1 MKNKNLLI
9 TGGATRI
16 GKEIALHFSKK
27 GWNIAIHYFKSSFKA
42 KNLKKIIEENSVK
55 AALIKADLKNIKQV
69 EKIIP
74 LAKKKLGTIN
84 CLINNAALFE
94 KDDILNFTTKSWN
107 DHLNIN
113 LLAPTILTKQFAK
126 QASKKTISNIINIID
141 QRVFKLTPIF
151 MSYTL
156 SKSALHTLTKTMAM
170 RLSPNIKVNG
180 ILSEKMDSLHWLP
193 EALTVIIDKSLRDLI
208 SEPVTIKN
216 QQWNQRLVNHF
227 RNTFAR
233 IQSLAN
239 LEQMQND
246 RVNYIINTLK
256 PFQVD
261 ASFSETLAE
270 AMTIH
275 EEYLQTSLDLDDDSF
290 EIKVLMPGQV
300 VSTNSSSLNQDTLVW
315 SFGLDSLLNNEF
327 ILQAESVIYDTENT
341 EKIII
346 LGVFILLIL
355 FSLLLIRQFK

>member
-1 MKNKNLLI
+1 MTFAGRQIKSDYPLL
-9 TGGATRI
+9 
-16 GKEIALHFSKK
+16 
-27 GWNIAIHYFKSSFKA
+27 Y
-42 KNLKKIIEENSVK
+42 
-55 AALIKADLKNIKQV
+55 
-69 EKIIP
+69 
-74 LAKKKLGTIN
+74 
-84 CLINNAALFE
+84 
-94 KDDILNFTTKSWN
+94 
-107 DHLNIN
+107 
-113 LLAPTILTKQFAK
+113 
-126 QASKKTISNIINIID
+126 QA
-141 QRVFKLTPIF
+141 
-151 MSYTL
+151 
-156 SKSALHTLTKTMAM
+156 
-170 RLSPNIKVNG
+170 

-261 ASFSETLAE
+261 ASFSETLADG
-270 AMTIH
+270 MTIH

-290 EIKVLMPGQV
+290 EIKILMPGQV

-327 ILQAESVIYDTENT
+327 ILQAESVIYDIENT

-355 FSLLLIRQFK
+355 FSLFLIRQFK

>member
-180 ILSEKMDSLHWLP
+180 IAP
-193 EALTVIIDKSLRDLI
+193 G
-208 SEPVTIKN
+208 PTIKSKR
-216 QQWNQRLVNHF
+216 QTDRHF
-227 RNTFAR
+227 RNQVRSTLLKKSVRLEDICDTIEFLINNNSTTGQIIAVDSG
-233 IQSLAN
+233 QN
-239 LEQMQND
+239 LSRNKS
-246 RVNYIINTLK
+246 N
-256 PFQVD
+256 
-261 ASFSETLAE
+261 
-270 AMTIH
+270 
-275 EEYLQTSLDLDDDSF
+275 EE
-290 EIKVLMPGQV
+290 E
-300 VSTNSSSLNQDTLVW
+300 
-315 SFGLDSLLNNEF
+315 
-327 ILQAESVIYDTENT
+327 
-341 EKIII
+341 
-346 LGVFILLIL
+346 
-355 FSLLLIRQFK
+355 